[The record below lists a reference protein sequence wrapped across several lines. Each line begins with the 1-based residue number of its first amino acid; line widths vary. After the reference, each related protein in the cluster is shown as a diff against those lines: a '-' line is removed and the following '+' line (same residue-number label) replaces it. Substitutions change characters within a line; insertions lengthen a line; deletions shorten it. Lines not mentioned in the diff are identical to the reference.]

1 MTDLTKQFWD
11 HYSKIVKRDGDY
23 WPGDEWGAA
32 DRWDANFAKF
42 FLSFG
47 AASWKRAV
55 EIGAGSGKYTTRLL
69 RSAPEAHV
77 LAADISSGFQ
87 KVFQRKLSE
96 EGLIDRTTPVIIKPN
111 SGSLRQHIEAAG
123 WTGQFDAMYSI
134 DAMVHVDLQY
144 IIAYLITAG
153 ACLRPGGK
161 LVMTFSNCLTD
172 GGFAKLI
179 AETPRMF
186 AQAGQKTAK
195 FEWMSPD
202 IVSGILPRLNFDIDL
217 LDTHGRDIWTIATLR
232 EPITDSNLLDAIK

>member
-1 MTDLTKQFWD
+1 MTDLNKQHWD
-11 HYSKIVKRDGDY
+11 YYTETEKRDGDW
-23 WPGDEWGAA
+23 WPGDEWGNE
-32 DRWDANFAKF
+32 DRWNELFEKY

-55 EIGAGSGKYTTRLL
+55 EIGAGSGKYTIRLL

-87 KVFQRKLSE
+87 AVFRSRLSE
-96 EGLIDRTTPVIIKPN
+96 EGLINRTTPVIIEPN

-123 WTGQFDAMYSI
+123 WNGTFDAIYAI
-134 DAMVHVDLQY
+134 DAMVHIDLQY
-144 IIAYLITAG
+144 IIAYLVTAG

-161 LVMTFSNCLTD
+161 LIMTFSNCLHD
-172 GGFAKLI
+172 QGFLKLI
-179 AETPRMF
+179 KETPRMF
-186 AQAGQKTAK
+186 ERAGQHTAK

-217 LDTHGRDIWTIATLR
+217 LDTSRRDIWTVATLR
-232 EPITDSNLLDAIK
+232 EPITDANLLDAIK